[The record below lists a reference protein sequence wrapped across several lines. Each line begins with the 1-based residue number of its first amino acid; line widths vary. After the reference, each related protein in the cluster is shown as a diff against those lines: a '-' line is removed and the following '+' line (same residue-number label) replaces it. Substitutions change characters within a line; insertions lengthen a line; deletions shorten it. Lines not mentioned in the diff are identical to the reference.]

1 MQCPHCHA
9 DGQDGRFC
17 KKCGKPLDQDVSDM
31 TRVMP
36 PLEALHEKPTET
48 APDDEAQ
55 AAADA
60 LTEALDEAEAGE
72 EQTATAPDA
81 VAANTDT
88 TDEGSPENDEASD
101 EESPEDSE
109 AHDEEAA
116 ETDDAGEEFSED
128 AEESSEEN
136 EAANKPQL
144 PAFLLEED
152 GDSDDLSED
161 PMQERRK
168 KLLTAT
174 ALIIGILLAAI
185 AAVYLFTDFFDT
197 TPQTDPAEQVKNA
210 DTIAPDTS
218 LAEDTI
224 VGHWRHYNEGS
235 VIEKIGTA
243 QYRWTIGDKVY
254 PLDFADNKYTYE
266 DENGNTYIFVLTDAD
281 HIQLAA
287 SSDKSGGLITNPAFE
302 SNYIAGRVGQDGT
315 MAESMSVNGDAFNI
329 VGKTYAELAGT
340 YGPGSLSVIGD
351 DQYIVFRGEGGNFA
365 VQFQGET
372 VPLSAQAQKDYDLT
386 PLLSGGQSYSV
397 VPMSYDNTTP
407 VVDTTPNGTSDPST
421 GGDTTTGDGTT
432 STPPTVTVPPT
443 TTTPT
448 TPGNDSTTTT
458 TPPATTTTDDDEDED
473 TEYTVEIPDMPTFPS
488 TTAVATG
495 VVWADLGFVIKNA
508 PSTLSVEDLSAVL
521 GIALEVGTAPANESG
536 FAFYGMDEGY
546 FAGTYAYG
554 DHSFYI
560 SGYGNSALAPD
571 KTILFI
577 QQIS

>member
-81 VAANTDT
+81 VAADTDA
-88 TDEGSPENDEASD
+88 TDEGSLENAEASD
-101 EESPEDSE
+101 EKSSEDSE
-109 AHDEEAA
+109 AHDGEAA
-116 ETDDAGEEFSED
+116 ETDDAGEESSED

-386 PLLSGGQSYSV
+386 PLLSGSQSYSV

-407 VVDTTPNGTSDPST
+407 NGTTDPST

-448 TPGNDSTTTT
+448 TPGNDST
-458 TPPATTTTDDDEDED
+458 PPTTTTTDDDEDED

>member
-116 ETDDAGEEFSED
+116 ETDNAGEEFSED

-386 PLLSGGQSYSV
+386 PLLSGNQSYSV

-407 VVDTTPNGTSDPST
+407 NGTTDPST

-443 TTTPT
+443 TTTP
-448 TPGNDSTTTT
+448 GNDSTPPT
-458 TPPATTTTDDDEDED
+458 TPPTTTTTDDDEDED

>member
-81 VAANTDT
+81 VAADTDA
-88 TDEGSPENDEASD
+88 TDEGSLENDEASD
-101 EESPEDSE
+101 EKSSEDSE
-109 AHDEEAA
+109 AHDGEAA
-116 ETDDAGEEFSED
+116 ETDDAGEESSED

-386 PLLSGGQSYSV
+386 PLLSGSQSYSV
-397 VPMSYDNTTP
+397 VPMSYDN
-407 VVDTTPNGTSDPST
+407 TTPNGTSDPST

-432 STPPTVTVPPT
+432 STPTTVTVPPT

-448 TPGNDSTTTT
+448 TPGNDST
-458 TPPATTTTDDDEDED
+458 PPTTTTTDDDEDED

>member
-81 VAANTDT
+81 VAADTDA
-88 TDEGSPENDEASD
+88 TDEGSLENDEASD
-101 EESPEDSE
+101 EKSSEDSE
-109 AHDEEAA
+109 AHDGEAA
-116 ETDDAGEEFSED
+116 ETDDAGEESSED

-386 PLLSGGQSYSV
+386 PLLSGSQSYSV

-407 VVDTTPNGTSDPST
+407 NGTTDPST

-432 STPPTVTVPPT
+432 STPPT
-443 TTTPT
+443 
-448 TPGNDSTTTT
+448 
-458 TPPATTTTDDDEDED
+458 TTTTDDDEDED

>member
-81 VAANTDT
+81 VAADTDA
-88 TDEGSPENDEASD
+88 TDEGSLENDEASD
-101 EESPEDSE
+101 EKSSEDSE
-109 AHDEEAA
+109 AHDGEAA
-116 ETDDAGEEFSED
+116 EADDAGEESSED

-254 PLDFADNKYTYE
+254 PLDFADNKYIYE

-386 PLLSGGQSYSV
+386 PLLSGSQSYSV

-407 VVDTTPNGTSDPST
+407 VVDTTPNGTTDPST

-448 TPGNDSTTTT
+448 TPPT
-458 TPPATTTTDDDEDED
+458 TTTTDDDEDED

>member
-17 KKCGKPLDQDVSDM
+17 KKCGKPLDQNVSDM

-81 VAANTDT
+81 VAADTDA
-88 TDEGSPENDEASD
+88 TDEGSLENDEASD
-101 EESPEDSE
+101 EKSSEDSE
-109 AHDEEAA
+109 AHDGEAA
-116 ETDDAGEEFSED
+116 ETDDAGEESSED

-351 DQYIVFRGEGGNFA
+351 NQYIIFRGEGGNFA
-365 VQFQGET
+365 VQFEGET
-372 VPLSAQAQKDYDLT
+372 VPLAADAQRDIELT
-386 PLLSGGQSYSV
+386 PLRASTPGYSV
-397 VPMSYDNTTP
+397 TPLSYDNTTP
-407 VVDTTPNGTSDPST
+407 VVDSNPNGASDPT
-421 GGDTTTGDGTT
+421 TGDTTTGSTT
-432 STPPTVTVPPT
+432 DNTPTPP
-443 TTTPT
+443 
-448 TPGNDSTTTT
+448 STTTDGN
-458 TPPATTTTDDDEDED
+458 TTTNNGNGNGSSNSNSNDDDEEE

>member
-81 VAANTDT
+81 VAADTDA
-88 TDEGSPENDEASD
+88 TDEGSLENDEASD
-101 EESPEDSE
+101 EKSSEDSE
-109 AHDEEAA
+109 AHDGEAA
-116 ETDDAGEEFSED
+116 ETDDAGEESSED

-254 PLDFADNKYTYE
+254 PLNFADNKYTYA

-443 TTTPT
+443 TTTP
-448 TPGNDSTTTT
+448 GNDSTTTT
-458 TPPATTTTDDDEDED
+458 TPPTTTTTDDDEDED

>member
-81 VAANTDT
+81 VAADTDA
-88 TDEGSPENDEASD
+88 TDEGSLENDEASD
-101 EESPEDSE
+101 EKSSEDSE
-109 AHDEEAA
+109 AHDGEAA

-386 PLLSGGQSYSV
+386 PLLSGSQSYSV

-407 VVDTTPNGTSDPST
+407 NGTTDPST

-448 TPGNDSTTTT
+448 TPGNDST
-458 TPPATTTTDDDEDED
+458 PPTTTTTDDDEDEG

>member
-17 KKCGKPLDQDVSDM
+17 KKCGKPLGQDVSDM

-81 VAANTDT
+81 VAADTDT
-88 TDEGSPENDEASD
+88 TDEGSPENAEASD
-101 EESPEDSE
+101 EESSDDSE
-109 AHDEEAA
+109 AHDEEAT
-116 ETDDAGEEFSED
+116 ETDDAGEASSED

-386 PLLSGGQSYSV
+386 PLLSGSQSYSV

-458 TPPATTTTDDDEDED
+458 TTTTDDDEDED

>member
-81 VAANTDT
+81 VAADTDA
-88 TDEGSPENDEASD
+88 TDEGSLENDEASD
-101 EESPEDSE
+101 EKSSEDSE
-109 AHDEEAA
+109 AHDGEAA
-116 ETDDAGEEFSED
+116 ETDDAGEESSED

-386 PLLSGGQSYSV
+386 PLLSGSQSYSV

-407 VVDTTPNGTSDPST
+407 NGTTDPST

-458 TPPATTTTDDDEDED
+458 TPPTTTTTDDDEDED

>member
-254 PLDFADNKYTYE
+254 PLNFADNKYTYE

-386 PLLSGGQSYSV
+386 PLLSGSQSYSV

-407 VVDTTPNGTSDPST
+407 VVDSTPNGTTDPST

-458 TPPATTTTDDDEDED
+458 TTTTDDDEDED

>member
-81 VAANTDT
+81 VAADTDA
-88 TDEGSPENDEASD
+88 TDEGSLENDEASD
-101 EESPEDSE
+101 EKSSEDSE
-109 AHDEEAA
+109 AHDGEAA
-116 ETDDAGEEFSED
+116 ETDDAGEESSED

-432 STPPTVTVPPT
+432 STPPVVTVPPT

-458 TPPATTTTDDDEDED
+458 TPPTTTTTDDDEDED

>member
-116 ETDDAGEEFSED
+116 GTDDAGEEFSED

-448 TPGNDSTTTT
+448 TPGNDST
-458 TPPATTTTDDDEDED
+458 PPTTTTTDDDEDED

>member
-81 VAANTDT
+81 VAADTDT
-88 TDEGSPENDEASD
+88 TDEGSPENAEASD
-101 EESPEDSE
+101 EESSDDSE
-109 AHDEEAA
+109 AHDGEAA
-116 ETDDAGEEFSED
+116 ETDDAGEASSED

-281 HIQLAA
+281 RIQLAA

-386 PLLSGGQSYSV
+386 PLLSGSQSYSV

-448 TPGNDSTTTT
+448 TPGNDST
-458 TPPATTTTDDDEDED
+458 PPTTTTTDDDEDED

-508 PSTLSVEDLSAVL
+508 PSTLSVEDLSVVL

>member
-81 VAANTDT
+81 VAADTDA
-88 TDEGSPENDEASD
+88 TDEGSLENDEASD
-101 EESPEDSE
+101 EKSSEDSE
-109 AHDEEAA
+109 AHDGEAA
-116 ETDDAGEEFSED
+116 ETDDAGEESSED

-197 TPQTDPAEQVKNA
+197 TPQADPAEQVKNA

-243 QYRWTIGDKVY
+243 QYRWTIDDKVY

-386 PLLSGGQSYSV
+386 PLLSGSQSYSV

-407 VVDTTPNGTSDPST
+407 NGTTDPST

-448 TPGNDSTTTT
+448 TPGNDST
-458 TPPATTTTDDDEDED
+458 PPTTTTTDDDEDED

>member
-81 VAANTDT
+81 VAADTDA
-88 TDEGSPENDEASD
+88 TDEGSLENDEASD
-101 EESPEDSE
+101 EKSSEDSE
-109 AHDEEAA
+109 AHDGEAA
-116 ETDDAGEEFSED
+116 ETDDAGEE
-128 AEESSEEN
+128 SSEEN
-136 EAANKPQL
+136 EVANKPQL

-386 PLLSGGQSYSV
+386 PLLSGSQSYSV

-407 VVDTTPNGTSDPST
+407 VVDTTPNGTTDPT
-421 GGDTTTGDGTT
+421 TGDTTTGSTT
-432 STPPTVTVPPT
+432 DNTPTPP
-443 TTTPT
+443 
-448 TPGNDSTTTT
+448 STTTDGN
-458 TPPATTTTDDDEDED
+458 TTTNNGNGSSNSNSNDDDEEE

-488 TTAVATG
+488 TSAVATG

-508 PSTLSVEDLSAVL
+508 PDTLTVEDLSAVL

-536 FAFYGMDEGY
+536 FSFYGMDEGY

>member
-17 KKCGKPLDQDVSDM
+17 KKCGKPLDQDASDM

-36 PLEALHEKPTET
+36 PLEALHEKPTEN

-81 VAANTDT
+81 VAADTDM
-88 TDEGSPENDEASD
+88 TDEGSPEND
-101 EESPEDSE
+101 
-109 AHDEEAA
+109 
-116 ETDDAGEEFSED
+116 DAL
-128 AEESSEEN
+128 AEEPSEEN

-254 PLDFADNKYTYE
+254 PLNFADNKYTYE

-407 VVDTTPNGTSDPST
+407 VVDSTPNGTSDPT
-421 GGDTTTGDGTT
+421 TGDTTTGSTT
-432 STPPTVTVPPT
+432 DNTPTPP
-443 TTTPT
+443 
-448 TPGNDSTTTT
+448 STTTDGN
-458 TPPATTTTDDDEDED
+458 TTTNNGNGSSNSNSNDDDEEE

-488 TTAVATG
+488 TSAVATG

-508 PSTLSVEDLSAVL
+508 PDTLTVEDLSAVL

-536 FAFYGMDEGY
+536 FSFYGMDEGY

>member
-17 KKCGKPLDQDVSDM
+17 KKCGKPLDQDASDM

-81 VAANTDT
+81 VAADTDA
-88 TDEGSPENDEASD
+88 TDEGSLENDEASD
-101 EESPEDSE
+101 EK
-109 AHDEEAA
+109 
-116 ETDDAGEEFSED
+116 
-128 AEESSEEN
+128 SSEEN

-386 PLLSGGQSYSV
+386 PLLSGSQSYSV

-421 GGDTTTGDGTT
+421 GGDTTTGSTT
-432 STPPTVTVPPT
+432 DNTPTPP
-443 TTTPT
+443 
-448 TPGNDSTTTT
+448 STTTDGN
-458 TPPATTTTDDDEDED
+458 TTTNNGNGSSNSNSNDDDEEE

-488 TTAVATG
+488 TSAVATG

-508 PSTLSVEDLSAVL
+508 PDTLTVEDLSAVL

>member
-81 VAANTDT
+81 VAADTDA
-88 TDEGSPENDEASD
+88 TDEGSLENDEASD
-101 EESPEDSE
+101 EKSSEDSE
-109 AHDEEAA
+109 AHDGEAA
-116 ETDDAGEEFSED
+116 ETDDAGEESSED

-315 MAESMSVNGDAFNI
+315 MAESMSVNGDAFGI

-386 PLLSGGQSYSV
+386 PLLSGSQSYSV

-407 VVDTTPNGTSDPST
+407 VVDTTPNGTTDPST

-448 TPGNDSTTTT
+448 TPGNDST
-458 TPPATTTTDDDEDED
+458 PPTTTTTDDDEDED

>member
-386 PLLSGGQSYSV
+386 PLLSGSQSYSV

-407 VVDTTPNGTSDPST
+407 VVDSTPNGTTDPST

-458 TPPATTTTDDDEDED
+458 TTTTDDDEDED

>member
-48 APDDEAQ
+48 VPDDEAQ

-81 VAANTDT
+81 VAADTDT
-88 TDEGSPENDEASD
+88 TDEGSPENAEASD
-101 EESPEDSE
+101 EESSDDSE
-109 AHDEEAA
+109 AHDEEAT

-386 PLLSGGQSYSV
+386 PLLSGSQSYSV

-407 VVDTTPNGTSDPST
+407 NGTTDPST

-448 TPGNDSTTTT
+448 TPGNDST
-458 TPPATTTTDDDEDED
+458 PPTTTTTDDDEDED

-536 FAFYGMDEGY
+536 FSFYGMDEGY

>member
-81 VAANTDT
+81 VAADTDA
-88 TDEGSPENDEASD
+88 TDEGSLENDEASD
-101 EESPEDSE
+101 EK
-109 AHDEEAA
+109 
-116 ETDDAGEEFSED
+116 
-128 AEESSEEN
+128 SSEEN
-136 EAANKPQL
+136 EVANKPQL

-386 PLLSGGQSYSV
+386 PLLSGSQSYSV

-421 GGDTTTGDGTT
+421 GGDTTTGSTT
-432 STPPTVTVPPT
+432 DNTPTPP
-443 TTTPT
+443 
-448 TPGNDSTTTT
+448 STTTDGN
-458 TPPATTTTDDDEDED
+458 TTTNNGNGSSNSNSNDDDEEE

-488 TTAVATG
+488 TSAVATG

>member
-386 PLLSGGQSYSV
+386 PLLSGSQSYSV

-407 VVDTTPNGTSDPST
+407 NGTTDPST

-448 TPGNDSTTTT
+448 TPGNDST
-458 TPPATTTTDDDEDED
+458 PPTTTTTDDDEDED

>member
-17 KKCGKPLDQDVSDM
+17 KKCGKPLDQDASDM

-36 PLEALHEKPTET
+36 PLEALHEKSTET

-60 LTEALDEAEAGE
+60 LTEALDEAEAVE

-81 VAANTDT
+81 VAADTDT

-101 EESPEDSE
+101 EESSEDSE
-109 AHDEEAA
+109 AHDEEAT
-116 ETDDAGEEFSED
+116 ETDDAGEESSED

-161 PMQERRK
+161 SMQERRK

-386 PLLSGGQSYSV
+386 PLLSGSQSYSV

-448 TPGNDSTTTT
+448 TPGNDST
-458 TPPATTTTDDDEDED
+458 PPTTTTTDDDEDED

>member
-81 VAANTDT
+81 VAADTDA
-88 TDEGSPENDEASD
+88 TDEGSLENDEASD
-101 EESPEDSE
+101 EKSSEDSE
-109 AHDEEAA
+109 AHDGEAA
-116 ETDDAGEEFSED
+116 ETDDAGEESSED

-386 PLLSGGQSYSV
+386 PLLSGSQSYSV
-397 VPMSYDNTTP
+397 VPMSYDN
-407 VVDTTPNGTSDPST
+407 TTPNGTSDPST

-448 TPGNDSTTTT
+448 TPGNDST
-458 TPPATTTTDDDEDED
+458 PPTTTTTDDDEDED

>member
-36 PLEALHEKPTET
+36 PLEALYEKPTET

-81 VAANTDT
+81 VVADTDM
-88 TDEGSPENDEASD
+88 TDEGSLENDEASD
-101 EESPEDSE
+101 EESSEDSE

-116 ETDDAGEEFSED
+116 GTDDAGEESLED

-136 EAANKPQL
+136 KAANKPQL

-351 DQYIVFRGEGGNFA
+351 DQYIVFHGEGGNFA

-386 PLLSGGQSYSV
+386 PLLSGSQSYSV

-407 VVDTTPNGTSDPST
+407 NGTTDPST

-448 TPGNDSTTTT
+448 TPPT
-458 TPPATTTTDDDEDED
+458 TTTTDDDEDED

-488 TTAVATG
+488 TSAVATG

>member
-17 KKCGKPLDQDVSDM
+17 KKCGKPLDQDASDM

-36 PLEALHEKPTET
+36 PLEALHEKSAET

-81 VAANTDT
+81 VAADTDM
-88 TDEGSPENDEASD
+88 TDEGSLENDETSD
-101 EESPEDSE
+101 EESSDDSE
-109 AHDEEAA
+109 ARDEEASEA
-116 ETDDAGEEFSED
+116 DDDASEESPENDDALAED
-128 AEESSEEN
+128 SAEEN
-136 EAANKPQL
+136 DAANKPQL

-152 GDSDDLSED
+152 DDIDDLSED

-254 PLDFADNKYTYE
+254 QLDFADNKYTYE

-281 HIQLAA
+281 HIQLAT

-386 PLLSGGQSYSV
+386 PLLSGSQSYTV
-397 VPMSYDNTTP
+397 VPMSNNNTSP
-407 VVDTTPNGTSDPST
+407 VTDTTTDSNPNGSSDSPT
-421 GGDTTTGDGTT
+421 DGDNTTGDGTT
-432 STPPTVTVPPT
+432 TTPPTVTVPPT

-448 TPGNDSTTTT
+448 TPDNNSTTTT
-458 TPPATTTTDDDEDED
+458 DNEEED

-560 SGYGNSALAPD
+560 SGYGSSALAPD